1 MDLTR
6 DDVLHVAKLARI
18 RLTEADVEKFQE
30 QLSAILG
37 HFRELEA
44 LDTSEIPP
52 TSHPLPL
59 ESVMRDDAVRASLSQ
74 EAALANAPLAED
86 GSFRVRAVLEE

>member
-44 LDTSEIPP
+44 LDTSGIPP

-59 ESVMRDDAVRASLSQ
+59 ESVMRDDAVRDSLSQ

-86 GSFRVRAVLEE
+86 GAFRVRAVLEE